1 MCNRMCMWRCMWR
14 KVVVEWS
21 LLRLMRLWSDWLQNE
36 RDGEKREKRDR
47 EREGRHDR
55 VTYLHATLPM

>member
-1 MCNRMCMWRCMWR
+1 MWR